1 MPDNKSKFISK
12 TANLLTARLL
22 PISFL
27 LVAIVSA
34 LAFIFLLLPKY
45 KAVTNSIST
54 AEADIQ
60 EAIDQKSN
68 FLNRLKKHSEELTN
82 IDKYNLG
89 KLEKMLT
96 GSVDMSEIITVLNK
110 LSERSGFVLE
120 DVKYFFDENELKT
133 QNIASEIKKVDF
145 LITVSGGGYDELKY
159 LLQMIANNVNII
171 DVTGIM
177 FDGSS
182 SYNLELEVYYIERAK
197 DNNIASDSNNLTLTS
212 EFFDRKSFLN
222 LNSQA
227 SLGSVAPIDTIL
239 QDENTPPP
247 IENLVV
253 VDPGIGDRLNLFWEN
268 MPSAITAKIKIYRFA
283 IENGK
288 GELVAELNKDAAAF
302 TDKGLVTDNE
312 YYYLARSV
320 SDKNVESR
328 NTKKFS
334 GTPTNVMPPEIPLD
348 VKISE
353 QAGKIEIAWTNPS
366 SPDLAYVY
374 IYKSKDKSSLGE
386 LSAKIQAY
394 AGKKQVWED
403 EAVESYKQYYYAL
416 VAEDTAGNRS
426 SDQITKFG
434 SSDLFE
440 VKKGG

>member
-22 PISFL
+22 PVSFF

-54 AEADIQ
+54 AKADIQ

-89 KLEKMLT
+89 KLENMLT
-96 GSVDMSEIITVLNK
+96 GTVDIPGIISVLNK
-110 LSERSGFVLE
+110 LSEKSGFVLE
-120 DVKYFFDENELKT
+120 DVKYFFDENESKT

-145 LITVSGGGYDELKY
+145 LITVNGGGYDELKY

-177 FDGSS
+177 SDGSS

-197 DNNIASDSNNLTLTS
+197 DNNIATDSNNLTLTS

-227 SLGSVAPIDTIL
+227 SLGTVAPIDAIL

-253 VDPGIGDRLNLFWEN
+253 ADPGVGDRLNLFWEN

-320 SDKNVESR
+320 SDKSVESR

-334 GTPTNVMPPEIPLD
+334 GTPMNVMPPEIPLD
-348 VKISE
+348 VKIAE

-426 SDQITKFG
+426 TDQIIKFS

-440 VKKGG
+440 AKKGG